1 MFATDYRPQI
11 LNDIIGQKP
20 IVTTLKNYLKDNSL
34 PSVLY
39 FIGQSGSGKNT
50 LSNIIAKTIVCD
62 NPIKEKEGYFSPCNQ
77 CPSCL
82 DIIEER
88 FQKSV
93 RVYNGGF
100 LNIEGIKE
108 LEENLN
114 YGTLDNKKKVF
125 IINEAQQV
133 KEMRRMLEIIE
144 QKRKDI
150 YFIFTSTDRSK
161 FSNIGGKDN
170 KSQEIQATRS
180 RGAFFNIKP
189 IDASVIMEYLFEF
202 LKEIDPDQKI
212 PDIFIEEGLSTIAD
226 NSFGNIRLALNDF
239 KQAIKGEVYD
249 KKSISSLLGY
259 QDEKEYH
266 RMVYN
271 LAIKNR
277 EVLKELK
284 EQEDIFGFFM
294 YSWKILTNTAFKF
307 VSNDL
312 NINDWKDKTS
322 YDIINSKNLDDLLK
336 VYEQTNEKCHG
347 YFNENSFYNELYF
360 YFNKKL
366 ENNLAS
372 PIMERTEVQPIRKV
386 KTKV

>member
-100 LNIEGIKE
+100 LNTEGIKE

-144 QKRKDI
+144 PNRKDV
-150 YFIFTSTDRSK
+150 YFIFTSTDRNK
-161 FSNIGGKDN
+161 FSNVGGKEN
-170 KSQEIQATRS
+170 KNQEIQATRS

-189 IDASVIMEYLFEF
+189 VDSSTIMEYLFEF
-202 LKEIDPDQKI
+202 LKKVDPDQKI
-212 PDIFIEEGLSTIAD
+212 PDIFIDEGLSTITD
-226 NSFGNIRLALNDF
+226 NSFGNVRLALNDF
-239 KQAIKGEVYD
+239 NQAIKGEVYD

-266 RMVYN
+266 RLVYN

-284 EQEDIFGFFM
+284 EQEDIFGFFV

-307 VSNDL
+307 ISNDL
-312 NINDWKDKTS
+312 NKDDWKDKIS

-336 VYEQTNEKCHG
+336 VYEYTNEKCHG
-347 YFNENSFYNELYF
+347 NFNENSFYNELYF

-366 ENNLAS
+366 ENNLSS
-372 PIMERTEVQPIRKV
+372 PIIERIKGQPIRKV